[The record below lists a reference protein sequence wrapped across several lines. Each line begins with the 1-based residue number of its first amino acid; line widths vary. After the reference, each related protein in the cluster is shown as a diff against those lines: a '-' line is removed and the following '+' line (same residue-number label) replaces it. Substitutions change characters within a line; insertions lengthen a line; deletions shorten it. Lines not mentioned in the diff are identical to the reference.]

1 MNIIVNDQLLE
12 YTDQGSGKV
21 ILMLHGWGSN
31 LNTFDQLANCLLSNF
46 RVIRFDFPGFGKSPK
61 PDDKWAVANYAQ
73 ITSQLLQK
81 LKISDLYAVIAHS
94 FGGRIT
100 IKGISMGILQPQK
113 VILIGAAGIKP
124 SKSVKKSLFRLIAK
138 VGRFVTSLPG
148 LKNIQPK
155 LRKNLYVMV
164 GSSDY
169 IQADKMKKIF
179 VNIISEDLLS
189 EIKNIS
195 QPTLLIWGENDKET
209 PIKDANLMLSNLKN
223 GRLIKV
229 EGAGHFVYIEAF
241 DRVRKEIEGFLA

>member
-31 LNTFDQLANCLLSNF
+31 LNTFDQLANCFSLNF

-61 PDDKWAVANYAQ
+61 PDDKWSVINYAQ

-81 LKISDLYAVIAHS
+81 LKINDLYAVIAHS

-124 SKSVKKSLFRLIAK
+124 SESVKKSLLKLVAK
-138 VGRFVTSLPG
+138 VGRFVTSLPV
-148 LKNIQPK
+148 LKKIQPK
-155 LRKNLYVMV
+155 LRKNLYAMA
-164 GSSDY
+164 GNSDY

-179 VNIISEDLLS
+179 VNIISEDLLP
-189 EIKNIS
+189 EIQNIS
-195 QPTLLIWGENDKET
+195 QPTLLIWGENDNET